1 MKTTTYPLEDDRG
14 FAAVCIE
21 LFHAAMSPPAPKP
34 AAPATPGPFAR
45 VGRWLANARQRDLE
59 RWLATS
65 TDVFELES
73 RLREAGRQPY
83 YF

>member
-1 MKTTTYPLEDDRG
+1 MKTTTYPLEDHRG
-14 FAAVCIE
+14 IAALCIE
-21 LFHAAMSPPAPKP
+21 LFHAAMSPPVPKP
-34 AAPATPGPFAR
+34 AAPARPGAFTR
-45 VGRWLANARQRDLE
+45 VG

-83 YF
+83 FF

>member
-1 MKTTTYPLEDDRG
+1 MKTTTYPLEDHRG
-14 FAAVCIE
+14 IAALCIE
-21 LFHAAMSPPAPKP
+21 LFHAAMSPPVPKP
-34 AAPATPGPFAR
+34 AAPARPGAFTR

-83 YF
+83 FS